1 MPIDNE
7 RIKVIYQNIHTISE
21 IDKHQRFPTDFN
33 RRHFLFS
40 EIDTLIKVIDLV
52 ELNIFKESF
61 IILRTVF
68 EKFLFFWLMFEGKKY
83 RWITTYKI
91 IPNKNN
97 TPKYTRDNTLQL
109 WKKEKAAGNI
119 KFKDV
124 INMESSKQD
133 KIIVTYEIEGLKN
146 ETNLGDE
153 IMPIYNFILKEYN
166 PDDAHLSSVQNLSKT
181 YFHLSLHI
189 QITE

>member
-1 MPIDNE
+1 M
-7 RIKVIYQNIHTISE
+7 
-21 IDKHQRFPTDFN
+21 
-33 RRHFLFS
+33 
-40 EIDTLIKVIDLV
+40 
-52 ELNIFKESF
+52 
-61 IILRTVF
+61 
-68 EKFLFFWLMFEGKKY
+68 
-83 RWITTYKI
+83 
-91 IPNKNN
+91 
-97 TPKYTRDNTLQL
+97 